1 MSLLSILLTE
11 RPMSKQRPHSVL
23 TAFNLLFS
31 KRQADTAYLVVTQS
45 YDPPLQWLLVR
56 SALMIY

>member
-1 MSLLSILLTE
+1 MSLLSVLLTE

-31 KRQADTAYLVVTQS
+31 KRQANTAYLVATQS
-45 YDPPLQWLLVR
+45 YDTPITVAIGP
-56 SALMIY
+56 

>member
-1 MSLLSILLTE
+1 MSLLSVLLTE

-31 KRQADTAYLVVTQS
+31 KRQADTAYLVATQF
-45 YDPPLQWLLVR
+45 YDPPLSNVHIDDC
-56 SALMIY
+56 SVIS